1 MMDVMV
7 NATCVIVIAIITLLL
22 IGELSRGE

>member
-22 IGELSRGE
+22 ISVLKRGD